1 MANKDL
7 ILLLYSDAASDL
19 SERLSFLFN
28 KPAREVPSPFM
39 GRDESAV
46 P

>member
-19 SERLSFLFN
+19 CERLSFLF
-28 KPAREVPSPFM
+28 KQ
-39 GRDESAV
+39 
-46 P
+46 